1 MAVDYSN
8 AEQDREL
15 LISQRQRRT
24 AKAFEE
30 MRKQIDEQIATMNM
44 STVSEKV
51 KRQQL
56 EEILYKLQQSLE
68 AFYSGLEI
76 GLQSDMV
83 TVGQSVL
90 NDSMTFY
97 NALNMP
103 ISAAITS
110 FPVEIMENV
119 VNGSVYGQKWFLSGA
134 LWGDYQSKLDDI
146 NEVITNGI
154 GLNLPVYDIAKNLE
168 KYVDPNACKDWD
180 WSKVYPGSA
189 KKVDYNAQRL
199 ARTLISHAYQ
209 QNVVRQAQANPFAT
223 GVKWEASGGE
233 RMCEICEERD
243 GKIFPVD
250 EVPLDHPNGMC
261 TFSVETPSMMEMS
274 NVLADWANGEP
285 TDWDDQLDAWYEGR
299 LIDHGKDVVN
309 KIQYSQKQREDYAK
323 RREERLAQRSLK
335 MDFYNADINKVKE
348 YALSKLHTKID
359 FKYASEQAI
368 RDTVDLV
375 SRFESIGINIG
386 DVKIVFG
393 GTKGNYGYF
402 DPKTKEIHLHRDDGF
417 VQKMIEENR
426 RSLFKS
432 GKVRWIDSTYQG
444 MAAHEIGHAFDR
456 YFNQDISR
464 EIARRGLLAKA
475 FSISSYAATEPAYGS
490 PRASEAVAENI
501 SAYLAGGETREKIDK
516 DVLSVLEEYFKKLR
530 KSKNIFQKTIYKSRF
545 MYYNS

>member
-56 EEILYKLQQSLE
+56 EEIRYKLQQSLE
-68 AFYSGLEI
+68 AFYSGLES

-90 NDSMTFY
+90 NDSISFY

-168 KYVDPNACKDWD
+168 KYVDPNARKDWD

-209 QNVVRQAQANPFAT
+209 QNVVKQAQQNPFAS
-223 GVKWEASGGE
+223 GVRWEASGGE
-233 RMCEICEERD
+233 RMCDICEERD
-243 GKIFPVD
+243 GKIFSVED
-250 EVPLDHPNGMC
+250 VPLDHPNGMC

-274 NVLADWANGEP
+274 NVLADWVNGEP
-285 TDWDDQLDAWYEGR
+285 TDWDDQLNAYYAGVP
-299 LIDHGKDVVN
+299 IDH
-309 KIQYSQKQREDYAK
+309 
-323 RREERLAQRSLK
+323 
-335 MDFYNADINKVKE
+335 
-348 YALSKLHTKID
+348 
-359 FKYASEQAI
+359 
-368 RDTVDLV
+368 
-375 SRFESIGINIG
+375 
-386 DVKIVFG
+386 
-393 GTKGNYGYF
+393 
-402 DPKTKEIHLHRDDGF
+402 
-417 VQKMIEENR
+417 
-426 RSLFKS
+426 KS
-432 GKVRWIDSTYQG
+432 TS
-444 MAAHEIGHAFDR
+444 
-456 YFNQDISR
+456 
-464 EIARRGLLAKA
+464 
-475 FSISSYAATEPAYGS
+475 
-490 PRASEAVAENI
+490 
-501 SAYLAGGETREKIDK
+501 
-516 DVLSVLEEYFKKLR
+516 
-530 KSKNIFQKTIYKSRF
+530 
-545 MYYNS
+545 